1 MSNPDEWQSRMAGEY
16 SGIGF
21 DQDVAGGKT
30 WKINT
35 QLRLNDPRLVK
46 LNVGYNTVGAEGALL
61 LAQGLRYNTTLI
73 SCVAAGIDAGDRG
86 AASFGAALTTNRTLV
101 SLDLGLNDIAEEGA
115 HKLGRG
121 LAQNATLTHLSLA
134 GNELQERGVRNLA
147 PHLARH
153 ASLTALD
160 LRANDSKPAA
170 AIALAE
176 ALAGRNTMLTS
187 LDLRANRLG
196 STGTMALLA
205 CVAQNGVLR
214 RLDLCENGVGA
225 DVLSPLA
232 EALERRPYCFGG
244 AEEVLLRGNRGLP
257 DVSDTD
263 SAAGAALK
271 RASDAP
277 DAPQS
282 AHDAFRCWRALQ
294 TTRNALR
301 VSRERLTHVLA
312 STPLRGRSC
321 SEPHWLTALTRE
333 ALVESKLPDGS
344 GRSPGDG
351 GGKVLQPHEALIEYF
366 RAMGD
371 SEQWFAGVVTSLQI
385 WEAREGETGLKCVDR
400 ERWERIPRPFEL
412 LCPQRE
418 PFQRR
423 GLGENDTWALAHEAR
438 HQPKKVGTE
447 KAEGGK
453 SEEGEEGEG
462 EEGKKTEAGEDE
474 SKEEAKEQ

>member
-1 MSNPDEWQSRMAGEY
+1 MMSNPDEWQSRMAGEY

-214 RLDLCENGVGA
+214 RLDLCENG
-225 DVLSPLA
+225 LM
-232 EALERRPYCFGG
+232 ALPEPFGG
-244 AEEVLLRGNRGLP
+244 
-257 DVSDTD
+257 
-263 SAAGAALK
+263 
-271 RASDAP
+271 
-277 DAPQS
+277 
-282 AHDAFRCWRALQ
+282 
-294 TTRNALR
+294 
-301 VSRERLTHVLA
+301 
-312 STPLRGRSC
+312 
-321 SEPHWLTALTRE
+321 LTALWRLDLHSKVAQRFFE
-333 ALVESKLPDGS
+333 AAFFTVGGWARKFCFSQQWGPKNNCLGLERCFPLLWSS
-344 GRSPGDG
+344 SCGR
-351 GGKVLQPHEALIEYF
+351 
-366 RAMGD
+366 
-371 SEQWFAGVVTSLQI
+371 
-385 WEAREGETGLKCVDR
+385 
-400 ERWERIPRPFEL
+400 
-412 LCPQRE
+412 
-418 PFQRR
+418 
-423 GLGENDTWALAHEAR
+423 
-438 HQPKKVGTE
+438 
-447 KAEGGK
+447 
-453 SEEGEEGEG
+453 
-462 EEGKKTEAGEDE
+462 
-474 SKEEAKEQ
+474 